1 MSKCYVESVIAI
13 AAAEVGYLE
22 KKSNKD
28 LNSKTANAGTKNY
41 TKYGKWFGMNP
52 AYWCAM
58 FISWIFYKAYG
69 TETGKKI
76 LGTYSASCETIRQ
89 KFIKNKRYYTKNPK
103 IGDIVF
109 FSGSRH
115 SGANHIAIVYQIKDN
130 KIYTVEGNTSGAS
143 GVVDNGGGVAKKSY
157 VINNSKILGYG
168 RPLYDVKTTVSYY
181 KKYTG
186 KSNKIDEVFKSVGA
200 PNGSVARRTP
210 VAKKNGYYS
219 YKGTEKQNLALIDLA
234 KKGKLK
240 K

>member
-69 TETGKKI
+69 TETGKKV

-89 KFIKNKRYYTKNPK
+89 KFIKK
-103 IGDIVF
+103 
-109 FSGSRH
+109 
-115 SGANHIAIVYQIKDN
+115 Q
-130 KIYTVEGNTSGAS
+130 
-143 GVVDNGGGVAKKSY
+143 
-157 VINNSKILGYG
+157 KILY
-168 RPLYDVKTTVSYY
+168 
-181 KKYTG
+181 
-186 KSNKIDEVFKSVGA
+186 
-200 PNGSVARRTP
+200 
-210 VAKKNGYYS
+210 
-219 YKGTEKQNLALIDLA
+219 
-234 KKGKLK
+234 
-240 K
+240 

>member
-69 TETGKKI
+69 TETGKKV

-103 IGDIVF
+103 VGDIVF

-115 SGANHIAIVYQIKDN
+115 SGANHIAIIYQIKDN
-130 KIYTVEGNTSGAS
+130 KIYTIEGNTSGAS
-143 GVVDNGGGVAKKSY
+143 GVVDNGGGVARKSY

-186 KSNKIDEVFKSVGA
+186 KSTKIDEVFKAVGA
-200 PNGSVARRTP
+200 PYGNVTKRVP